1 MACDSDTDCYGF
13 PKEVGLYSPDFER
26 SACGVGFIV
35 NIDGARDNK
44 VLFICLAV
52 VDDLT
57 CCSNRVYIAFEMS
70 VMVIFYKSSLSFT
83 NA

>member
-35 NIDGARDNK
+35 NIDGARDNE

-57 CCSNRVYIAFEMS
+57 CCFNRVVALEMS
-70 VMVIFYKSSLSFT
+70 VLAIFYKSSLSFT
-83 NA
+83 KA